1 MSSKTAIVAA
11 SLLLA
16 VVYGVIFQSTY
27 RQPIDAEGGVIL
39 FLLAFLTV
47 LAGLGLL
54 RLARA
59 YRPKAERRQFT
70 IAPGPGI
77 APGGH
82 FPRMI
87 MPSTSSLV
95 MSSTRPVPTT

>member
-16 VVYGVIFQSTY
+16 IVYGVIFQSTY

-54 RLARA
+54 RLVSRVSA
-59 YRPKAERRQFT
+59 K
-70 IAPGPGI
+70 
-77 APGGH
+77 
-82 FPRMI
+82 
-87 MPSTSSLV
+87 S
-95 MSSTRPVPTT
+95 

>member
-16 VVYGVIFQSTY
+16 IVYGVIFQSAY
-27 RQPIDAEGGVIL
+27 RQTIDAQGGVVL

-54 RLARA
+54 RLVSRVSG
-59 YRPKAERRQFT
+59 RR
-70 IAPGPGI
+70 
-77 APGGH
+77 
-82 FPRMI
+82 
-87 MPSTSSLV
+87 
-95 MSSTRPVPTT
+95 